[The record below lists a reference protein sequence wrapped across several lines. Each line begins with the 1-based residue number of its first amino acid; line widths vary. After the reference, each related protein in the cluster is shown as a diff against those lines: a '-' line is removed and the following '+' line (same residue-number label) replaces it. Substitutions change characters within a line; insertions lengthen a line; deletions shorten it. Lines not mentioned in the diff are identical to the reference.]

1 MSPGK
6 KLCNALCVCTRMAKK
21 NTIERKICRAILL
34 NGVGGGT
41 HLNELM
47 KEYNFSFAKGRPRLS
62 AKVDYQKLLSGDLV
76 SVKKRH
82 LSRIDEET
90 LKKSVEF
97 ILCQDN
103 VVSVSYGTK
112 LVKLSNNEII
122 QLPKLQCKR
131 TRIDIIKVYLTIT
144 KNDINHLSQRSMYNV
159 LNLITSSD
167 QSSLYAIDYVTSLLV
182 NETTEVL
189 QEIIEKMLDANLAR
203 QSSEMLSVA
212 AYFLRHNYKHHVV
225 IMNDDICY
233 HRL

>member
-1 MSPGK
+1 
-6 KLCNALCVCTRMAKK
+6 
-21 NTIERKICRAILL
+21 
-34 NGVGGGT
+34 
-41 HLNELM
+41 M
-47 KEYNFSFAKGRPRLS
+47 KEDNFSFAKGRPRLI
-62 AKVDYQKLLSGDLV
+62 AKVDYQKLLSGDSV
-76 SVKKRH
+76 GVKKRH

-122 QLPKLQCKR
+122 QLPKLQRKR
-131 TRIDIIKVYLTIT
+131 TRIDIMKVYLTIT

-189 QEIIEKMLDANLAR
+189 QDIIEKILYANLAG
-203 QSSEMLSVA
+203 QSPEMLSVA
-212 AYFLRHNYKHHVV
+212 AYSLRHNYKHHVV
-225 IMNDDICY
+225 VENDDIYY
-233 HRL
+233 HGLNHALNKRSPSIAEVEKPATLVTLAGSLFCVQFIETKCLTIYKAN